1 MRAATI
7 ASKSDQKSKT
17 KEIDFLL
24 YFWYFT
30 CQKFLKMCLHSLTP
44 GKANQVEERAGLP
57 RTSLTWIG
65 KPSTE
70 GSRNAMKIR
79 SIFRSILQPWQTLN
93 ARPNLY
99 QFRSAAAIYTS
110 RACPDRAQNIIP
122 SQWGSKQEANFF
134 PSLNSQFSP
143 GASPSAAPLLSLW
156 SIASPVSTV
165 SFTLL
170 SEPGST
176 SCHATMH
183 FLCFLEDISLSAQ
196 FDWCHLRSPCAW
208 RAFQGTV
215 LIGFQMVGDFFCISW
230 KAQKAVTVF
239 CYFGPCEKSLFS
251 EVMSASSLSRYPEQH
266 KQCFP
271 FTHLQND

>member
-1 MRAATI
+1 
-7 ASKSDQKSKT
+7 
-17 KEIDFLL
+17 
-24 YFWYFT
+24 
-30 CQKFLKMCLHSLTP
+30 MCLHSLTP
-44 GKANQVEERAGLP
+44 GKASQVEERAGLP

-156 SIASPVSTV
+156 SIASRLHSVVHTALWTWINLMPCYHALSVFLGGYFLKCSIWLMPPEKPLCLESFSGYCIDWISDGGWLFLYLMESTEGCN
-165 SFTLL
+165 SILL
-170 SEPGST
+170 LW
-176 SCHATMH
+176 TMWK
-183 FLCFLEDISLSAQ
+183 I
-196 FDWCHLRSPCAW
+196 
-208 RAFQGTV
+208 TV
-215 LIGFQMVGDFFCISW
+215 QWGHVCI
-230 KAQKAVTVF
+230 F
-239 CYFGPCEKSLFS
+239 
-251 EVMSASSLSRYPEQH
+251 PE
-266 KQCFP
+266 
-271 FTHLQND
+271 